1 MRAVLLMAIVANSLD
16 LIATAFG
23 IHFFGNREGNPFMA
37 DLMQNHWW
45 LFVGYKGLLT
55 PLLIYRLH
63 RYRNSSP
70 VLATFGMCL
79 VTLALTIAV
88 GQWIG
93 WLAGVVRVQ
102 RASSL

>member
-16 LIATAFG
+16 LVATSFG
-23 IHFFGNREGNPFMA
+23 IHFFNNREGNPLMA
-37 DLMQNHWW
+37 GMAHNHWW
-45 LFVGYKGLLT
+45 LFVLYKGLLT

-70 VLATFGMCL
+70 VLATFGLCL

-88 GQWIG
+88 GQWLG
-93 WLAGVVRVQ
+93 WMAGVVRVQ
-102 RASSL
+102 GPPL

>member
-1 MRAVLLMAIVANSLD
+1 MRAVLLMAILANSLD
-16 LIATAFG
+16 LVATAFG

-37 DLMQNHWW
+37 DLMHNHWLW
-45 LFVGYKGLLT
+45 FVAYKGLLT
-55 PLLIYRLH
+55 PLLIVRLY

-70 VLATFGMCL
+70 LLATFGMCL

-93 WLAGVVRVQ
+93 WMAGVISVQ
-102 RASSL
+102 GGPPL